1 MTDTTQKGRKGATKA
16 TASGE
21 AAAANDFFAMSQK
34 ATEDWF
40 RAGAEAWTGNYD
52 AWKALN
58 TDKTAS
64 FGDWEGV
71 AEQGRENLDAWVA
84 SSKIAVEGMGAIAGK
99 LADRVTA
106 SMAAGI
112 SVSRVMLG
120 CKDVQS
126 LVEVQSEQAR
136 NAFDNWMS
144 DSNSLNKITTE
155 TAVKAAVPIG
165 RCVNTVIDKATKSA
179 A

>member
-1 MTDTTQKGRKGATKA
+1 MTDTTQKSRKGATKA
-16 TASGE
+16 TASGDG
-21 AAAANDFFAMSQK
+21 AAANDFFGMSQK
-34 ATEDWF
+34 AAEDWF
-40 RAGAEAWTGNYD
+40 RVGAQAWTGNYD

-84 SSKIAVEGMGAIAGK
+84 SSKIAGEGMGAIASK
-99 LADRVTA
+99 LADCVTA
-106 SMAAGI
+106 SMAIGI
-112 SVSRVMLG
+112 SVSSAILE
-120 CKDVQS
+120 CKDVRS
-126 LVEVQSEQAR
+126 LVEVQREQAR
-136 NAFDNWMS
+136 NAFDSWMS
-144 DSNSLNKITTE
+144 DSNNLTKMATE

-165 RCVNTVIDKATKSA
+165 CRVNTVIDKAMKSA